1 MNKIVK
7 IIYVVIAIVF
17 MIWALTQQANGN
29 AQIWVQV
36 VAVVLFFGLMA
47 RLMSKTP
54 TNSNAQMQNPAERE
68 FDAGIKENLM
78 DNAQEEEP
86 QKTED
91 HAKKRR

>member
-7 IIYVVIAIVF
+7 SIYVVIAIVF

-54 TNSNAQMQNPAERE
+54 STNKEMQNPAERE
-68 FDAGIKENLM
+68 FEAGIKENLM

-86 QKTED
+86 QKTQG